1 MEQRPA
7 LVPSL
12 TEREFRRWYW
22 LRDELAGFARTLG
35 VSPTGGKHE
44 LADRIADA
52 LGGRPV
58 LVPERRVAGEQLTA
72 PVTADTV
79 IPVGQR
85 SSQVL
90 REFFR
95 AHVGPSFR
103 FDGAMRS
110 FIGAGGA
117 TLGDAIEHWYA
128 TRDAAPK
135 PITSQFELNRF
146 TRQWHEDHPS
156 GTREQL
162 MADWWTYR
170 ALPTDARAMA

>member
-12 TEREFRRWYW
+12 TEHEFLRWYW
-22 LRDELAGFARTLG
+22 LREELAGFARALG
-35 VSPTGGKHE
+35 VSTSGGKHE
-44 LADRIADA
+44 LANRIADA
-52 LGGRPV
+52 LAGRPV
-58 LVPERRVAGEQLTA
+58 SAPRRTVVGEQLAA
-72 PVTADTV
+72 PVSADTV

-95 AHVGPSFR
+95 AHIGASFR
-103 FDGAMRS
+103 FDGVMRS
-110 FIGAGGA
+110 FIATGGA
-117 TLGDAIEHWYA
+117 TLGDAVEHWYA
-128 TRDAAPK
+128 TRDATPK

-146 TRQWHEDHPS
+146 TRRWHEDHPS
-156 GTREQL
+156 GSREQL

-170 ALPTDARAMA
+170 ALPTDARATA

>member
-7 LVPSL
+7 LVTTIS
-12 TEREFRRWYW
+12 EHEFRRWYW
-22 LRDELAGFARTLG
+22 LRDELAAFARALG
-35 VSPTGGKHE
+35 LSASGGKHE
-44 LADRIADA
+44 LANRIADA
-52 LGGRPV
+52 LGGRQV
-58 LVPERRVAGEQLTA
+58 AEPERRSAGQQLTA
-72 PVTADTV
+72 PVTAQTV

-95 AHVGPSFR
+95 AHVGPTFR
-103 FDGAMRS
+103 FDGAMRE
-110 FIGAGGA
+110 FIAAGGA

-146 TRQWHEDHPS
+146 TRQWHEDHPG
-156 GTREQL
+156 GTRDEL
-162 MADWWTYR
+162 MAAWWAYR
-170 ALPTDARAMA
+170 ALPVDARAMA

>member
-7 LVPSL
+7 LVPTIS
-12 TEREFRRWYW
+12 EHEFRRWYW
-22 LRDELAGFARTLG
+22 LRDELAMFARTLG
-35 VSPTGGKHE
+35 VRASGGKHE
-44 LADRIADA
+44 LANRIADA
-52 LGGRPV
+52 LAGRPV
-58 LVPERRVAGEQLTA
+58 AEPERRSVGQQLAA
-72 PVTADTV
+72 PVTAHTV

-95 AHVGPSFR
+95 AHIGPSFR
-103 FDGAMRS
+103 FDGAMRE
-110 FIGAGGA
+110 FIAAGDA

-128 TRDAAPK
+128 TRDAAHK

-146 TRQWHEDHPS
+146 TRQWHTENPS
-156 GTREQL
+156 GTRDEL
-162 MADWWTYR
+162 MAAWWAYR